1 MSKEEAKS
9 CVEENIELI
18 QEDDERLKG
27 DAIGDTLYSESF
39 ILKTLMNLTEKLP
52 VYSRESNTSDNLEDE
67 AVELEES
74 LETDLCLLWDMT
86 ADRDVALCLIQH
98 DILDIMKCV
107 IEESIAPRL
116 TEIGIGILANLSCQN
131 EISAQI
137 ILDQEL
143 TTAIVNLMT
152 ISDDSQTITQIVRLL
167 NTLLAHSQIE
177 SCTSLPSLEALVKS
191 VAFILQNSLNEELL
205 IGSSKLLD
213 AIASQIGPIFEIPF
227 ESLLRGI
234 VEAQKQLKN
243 FFSCDESNY
252 PETVQDSFDA
262 LVSALYN
269 FSRNEE
275 MRVEIVNFGE
285 HVTSFLEFYFTLLL
299 KNIRDAEE
307 VVADSTASALKAI
320 TIFYVTIASAS
331 PLSNILEL
339 SGRIGSQLRPC
350 LDGESE
356 ASKYASDYRDLTGD
370 CFRKQL
376 DVFGIEHSLSLL
388 ESLDAEALTFVLQA
402 AHQTVPNRLKEF
414 ADTARSRGSFN
425 KVMETYDS
433 LAKNNA
439 R

>member
-39 ILKTLMNLTEKLP
+39 ILKTLMNLTAKLP
-52 VYSRESNTSDNLEDE
+52 VYSRESNTSDNLDDE

-107 IEESIAPRL
+107 MEESIAPRL

-152 ISDDSQTITQIVRLL
+152 ISDDSQTIIQIVRLL

-177 SCTSLPSLEALVKS
+177 SCISLPSLEALVKS

-213 AIASQIGPIFEIPF
+213 AIASQIGPMFEIPF

-275 MRVEIVNFGE
+275 MRVEIE

-331 PLSNILEL
+331 PRSNILEL
-339 SGRIGSQLRPC
+339 SGRIGSQLRSC